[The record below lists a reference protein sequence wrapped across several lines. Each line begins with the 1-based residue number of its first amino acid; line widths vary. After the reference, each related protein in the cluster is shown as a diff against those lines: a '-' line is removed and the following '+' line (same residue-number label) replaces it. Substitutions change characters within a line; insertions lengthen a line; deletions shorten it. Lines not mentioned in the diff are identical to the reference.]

1 MLQRAASNAYSWWWA
16 SHIRTKQSKWLDNS
30 LQEME
35 EKVNSMM
42 KLIEEDAD
50 TFGKKAELYF
60 RRRPEL
66 MNFVEEIYKAYKALA
81 DRYDRVSGELH
92 KANHT
97 IASVFPDQVELAM
110 QDDEDDSSPKAITSI
125 DLSKFRRPTEGLQ
138 FSIVNKDNQDYTAPK
153 RQYHRRISSQISK
166 EKAQEDIERLQ
177 KEILV
182 LQTEKEFNK
191 SSYESTLTRY
201 LDIERQ
207 IAELQEE
214 VCSLQDAFSAS
225 AIIEDNEA
233 RALMAATAIKSCE
246 DSLLNLQE
254 QQKITTQEARMESER
269 IKEAELQLI
278 TLKGKCCESEVETT
292 ETSSDQNIQQECTIV
307 ETEDFGVLKEEKL
320 ELESMCQKVKEHFE
334 MRSESSVVELAEKID
349 ELVDKVISL
358 ELTVSSQTAQ
368 IKRLRS
374 ETDQLQEHLRSLE
387 EDKMVLV
394 DNSNSLTEKL
404 KQAED
409 ELQRIQYLEKCLQN
423 EKGILR
429 QEFIE
434 ACRSLSD
441 LSEQLQSP
449 TYQESANYVA
459 ASQDGGSTV
468 SDNISVGKTEEENHV
483 KMQNAVHNL
492 AGNQAHEQ
500 SANELEKFQRDV
512 QRESEV
518 TQDFDVGVQLQQP
531 DDGPDLQNSVQNGLE
546 GGEEVLLAEYTSIV
560 HNYKDTKQRLAEI
573 ERKNQEYHLET
584 MAQVKELKSAN
595 VMKDEE
601 IRLLKEIL
609 NSLQASLNVNAPR
622 IMEKSRYQ
630 VDENVTTTNAAFD
643 DSEATKTTLAEDSIQ
658 LCQVGEPQASS
669 AIEDKFRTD
678 IDTLLEENLDFWL
691 RFCTSYHQIQEFQ
704 KTFKN
709 LKSDIEKLNETRNQ
723 EGNEE
728 DENQGTLP
736 VDRRL
741 RELNTELQV
750 WLEKNAVLN
759 GELKCRFS
767 SLCSIQDEISRVS
780 KANESEEVR
789 FIPYQAAK
797 FQGEVLSMQ
806 LENNKV
812 AKELQAGLDYV
823 RGLQVEI
830 SWTLSKLN
838 KNFEL
843 AGSRYNQQN
852 SHQHHPLRHLSTKT
866 RVPLRT
872 FLFGTKPKKP
882 SIFSCMNPALHKQY
896 NGLRSSLPR

>member
-125 DLSKFRRPTEGLQ
+125 DL
-138 FSIVNKDNQDYTAPK
+138 NYTAPK

-278 TLKGKCCESEVETT
+278 TLKGKCCKSEVETT

-374 ETDQLQEHLRSLE
+374 ETDELQEHLRSLE

-449 TYQESANYVA
+449 TYQESANY
-459 ASQDGGSTV
+459 
-468 SDNISVGKTEEENHV
+468 
-483 KMQNAVHNL
+483 MQNAVHNL

-518 TQDFDVGVQLQQP
+518 TQDFDV
-531 DDGPDLQNSVQNGLE
+531 
-546 GGEEVLLAEYTSIV
+546 AEYTSIV

-630 VDENVTTTNAAFD
+630 VDEN
-643 DSEATKTTLAEDSIQ
+643 

-741 RELNTELQV
+741 RELNTELQ
-750 WLEKNAVLN
+750 
-759 GELKCRFS
+759 
-767 SLCSIQDEISRVS
+767 
-780 KANESEEVR
+780 ANESEEVR

>member
-110 QDDEDDSSPKAITSI
+110 QDDEDDSSPKAIASI
-125 DLSKFRRPTEGLQ
+125 DLSKFPRPTQGLQ
-138 FSIVNKDNQDYTAPK
+138 FSIVNKDNHDYTAPK

-292 ETSSDQNIQQECTIV
+292 ETSSDENIQQECTIV

-374 ETDQLQEHLRSLE
+374 ETDELQEHLRSLE

-434 ACRSLSD
+434 ACRSLGD

-449 TYQESANYVA
+449 TYQESANNVA
-459 ASQDGGSTV
+459 ASQDGGSSV
-468 SDNISVGKTEEENHV
+468 SNNNIS
-483 KMQNAVHNL
+483 
-492 AGNQAHEQ
+492 
-500 SANELEKFQRDV
+500 
-512 QRESEV
+512 
-518 TQDFDVGVQLQQP
+518 DFEVGVQLQQP

-546 GGEEVLLAEYTSIV
+546 GGEEVLLAAEYTSIV

-643 DSEATKTTLAEDSIQ
+643 DDSEATKTTLAEDSIQ
-658 LCQVGEPQASS
+658 LCQVGEPQTSS

-709 LKSDIEKLNETRNQ
+709 LKSDIEKLNETTNQ
-723 EGNEE
+723 EGDEE

-780 KANESEEVR
+780 KATESEEVR

>member
-1 MLQRAASNAYSWWWA
+1 
-16 SHIRTKQSKWLDNS
+16 
-30 LQEME
+30 ME

-125 DLSKFRRPTEGLQ
+125 DL
-138 FSIVNKDNQDYTAPK
+138 I
-153 RQYHRRISSQISK
+153 
-166 EKAQEDIERLQ
+166 
-177 KEILV
+177 
-182 LQTEKEFNK
+182 
-191 SSYESTLTRY
+191 
-201 LDIERQ
+201 
-207 IAELQEE
+207 
-214 VCSLQDAFSAS
+214 
-225 AIIEDNEA
+225 
-233 RALMAATAIKSCE
+233 
-246 DSLLNLQE
+246 
-254 QQKITTQEARMESER
+254 
-269 IKEAELQLI
+269 
-278 TLKGKCCESEVETT
+278 
-292 ETSSDQNIQQECTIV
+292 
-307 ETEDFGVLKEEKL
+307 
-320 ELESMCQKVKEHFE
+320 KEHFE
-334 MRSESSVVELAEKID
+334 IRSESSVVELAEKID

-374 ETDQLQEHLRSLE
+374 ETDELQEHLRSLE

-449 TYQESANYVA
+449 TYQESANNVA
-459 ASQDGGSTV
+459 ASQDGG
-468 SDNISVGKTEEENHV
+468 I
-483 KMQNAVHNL
+483 
-492 AGNQAHEQ
+492 
-500 SANELEKFQRDV
+500 
-512 QRESEV
+512 

-658 LCQVGEPQASS
+658 LCQVGEPQTSS

-709 LKSDIEKLNETRNQ
+709 LKSDIEKLNETTNQ

-797 FQGEVLSMQ
+797 FQGEILSMQ

-882 SIFSCMNPALHKQY
+882 SIFSCMNPA
-896 NGLRSSLPR
+896 

>member
-66 MNFVEEIYKAYKALA
+66 MNFVEEMYKAYKALA

-110 QDDEDDSSPKAITSI
+110 QGDEDDCSPKAITSI
-125 DLSKFRRPTEGLQ
+125 DLSKFH
-138 FSIVNKDNQDYTAPK
+138 YTAPK

-269 IKEAELQLI
+269 IKDAELQLM
-278 TLKGKCCESEVETT
+278 TLKGKCCESEVETA
-292 ETSSDQNIQQECTIV
+292 ETSSDQNIQPESTIV

-320 ELESMCQKVKEHFE
+320 QLESMCQKVKEHFE

-374 ETDQLQEHLRSLE
+374 ETDELQEHLRSLE

-449 TYQESANYVA
+449 THQESANNVA

-468 SDNISVGKTEEENHV
+468 SDNISAGKTEEENH
-483 KMQNAVHNL
+483 
-492 AGNQAHEQ
+492 
-500 SANELEKFQRDV
+500 
-512 QRESEV
+512 
-518 TQDFDVGVQLQQP
+518 DFDVGVQLEQP

-595 VMKDEE
+595 AMKDEE

-609 NSLQASLNVNAPR
+609 NSLQASLNVNAPGN
-622 IMEKSRYQ
+622 MEKSRFQ
-630 VDENVTTTNAAFD
+630 VVENVTTTNAAFD
-643 DSEATKTTLAEDSIQ
+643 DSEATKTTRAEDGIQ
-658 LCQVGEPQASS
+658 LCQVGEPQTSS

-728 DENQGTLP
+728 DENQGSLP

-750 WLEKNAVLN
+750 WLEKNALLN

-789 FIPYQAAK
+789 FTRYQAAK

-843 AGSRYNQQN
+843 AGSRYSQQN

>member
-1 MLQRAASNAYSWWWA
+1 M
-16 SHIRTKQSKWLDNS
+16 D
-30 LQEME
+30 

-66 MNFVEEIYKAYKALA
+66 MNFVEEMYKAYKALA

-110 QDDEDDSSPKAITSI
+110 QDYEDDSSSKAITSI
-125 DLSKFRRPTEGLQ
+125 DLTKFRRPAEGLQ
-138 FSIVNKDNQDYTAPK
+138 FGIASKDIQDHTAAPK

-214 VCSLQDAFSAS
+214 VCGLQDAYSAS

-269 IKEAELQLI
+269 IRDAESQLV
-278 TLKGKCCESEVETT
+278 TLKGKCCGGESEAEETT
-292 ETSSDQNIQQECTIV
+292 EASSDQNIQLESAIV
-307 ETEDFGVLKEEKL
+307 ETEDLGVLKEEKL

-334 MRSESSVVELAEKID
+334 MISESSVVELAEKID
-349 ELVDKVISL
+349 GLVDKVISL

-374 ETDQLQEHLRSLE
+374 ETDELQEHLRSLE

-394 DNSNSLTEKL
+394 DNSNILTEKL

-409 ELQRIQYLEKCLQN
+409 ELQKIQHLEKCLRN
-423 EKGILR
+423 DKGILR
-429 QEFIE
+429 REFME

-449 TYQESANYVA
+449 THQESANDVA
-459 ASQDGGSTV
+459 DSQDGESTV
-468 SDNISVGKTEEENHV
+468 SDNTSVGKAEEENHV
-483 KMQNAVHNL
+483 KKMQIAAQKL
-492 AGNQAHEQ
+492 AGNQAHGQ
-500 SANELEKFQRDV
+500 SFANESEKFQRDV
-512 QRESEV
+512 QGESEEV
-518 TQDFDVGVQLQQP
+518 TRDFDVGAQLEQP
-531 DDGPDLQNSVQNGLE
+531 DDDDDDDDGPALQNSVQNGL
-546 GGEEVLLAEYTSIV
+546 GGGDKVLLAEYTSIV

-595 VMKDEE
+595 SMKDEE

-609 NSLQASLNVNAPR
+609 NSLQASLNANAPR
-622 IMEKSRYQ
+622 NMEKSRYQ
-630 VDENVTTTNAAFD
+630 VVENATTTANAAAASASD
-643 DSEATKTTLAEDSIQ
+643 DSEATETTRAEEDGMQS
-658 LCQVGEPQASS
+658 CQVGEPQTCS
-669 AIEDKFRTD
+669 AVEDKFRTD

-709 LKSDIEKLNETRNQ
+709 LKSDVEKLTEAR
-723 EGNEE
+723 NEE
-728 DENQGTLP
+728 GDEEGENQGSLP
-736 VDRRL
+736 VDTRL

-750 WLEKNAVLN
+750 WLEKNALLN
-759 GELKCRFS
+759 GELKSRFS

-780 KANESEEVR
+780 KANGTEDVR
-789 FIPYQAAK
+789 FTPYQAAK

-838 KNFEL
+838 KNLEL
-843 AGSRYNQQN
+843 AGSRYNQQQY

-896 NGLRSSLPR
+896 NSLRSSLPR

>member
-278 TLKGKCCESEVETT
+278 TLKGKCCKSEVETT

-374 ETDQLQEHLRSLE
+374 ETDELQEHLRSLE

-459 ASQDGGSTV
+459 ASQDGGST
-468 SDNISVGKTEEENHV
+468 
-483 KMQNAVHNL
+483 
-492 AGNQAHEQ
+492 
-500 SANELEKFQRDV
+500 RDV

>member
-1 MLQRAASNAYSWWWA
+1 M
-16 SHIRTKQSKWLDNS
+16 
-30 LQEME
+30 
-35 EKVNSMM
+35 
-42 KLIEEDAD
+42 
-50 TFGKKAELYF
+50 
-60 RRRPEL
+60 
-66 MNFVEEIYKAYKALA
+66 YKAYKALA

-110 QDDEDDSSPKAITSI
+110 QGDEDDCSPKAITSI

-138 FSIVNKDNQDYTAPK
+138 FGIVNKDNQDYTAPK

-214 VCSLQDAFSAS
+214 VCSLQDAFNAS

-269 IKEAELQLI
+269 IKDAELQLMI
-278 TLKGKCCESEVETT
+278 LKGKCCESEVETA
-292 ETSSDQNIQQECTIV
+292 ETSSDQNIQ
-307 ETEDFGVLKEEKL
+307 
-320 ELESMCQKVKEHFE
+320 LESTIVKEHFE

-374 ETDQLQEHLRSLE
+374 ETDELQEHLRSLE

-449 TYQESANYVA
+449 THQES
-459 ASQDGGSTV
+459 DGGSTV
-468 SDNISVGKTEEENHV
+468 SDNISAGKTEEENHV
-483 KMQNAVHNL
+483 KMQNAVQNL
-492 AGNQAHEQ
+492 AGNQAHGQ
-500 SANELEKFQRDV
+500 SANESEKFQRDG
-512 QRESEV
+512 QRGSEV
-518 TQDFDVGVQLQQP
+518 TQDFDVGVQLEQP

-595 VMKDEE
+595 AMKDEE

-609 NSLQASLNVNAPR
+609 NSLQAS
-622 IMEKSRYQ
+622 
-630 VDENVTTTNAAFD
+630 
-643 DSEATKTTLAEDSIQ
+643 
-658 LCQVGEPQASS
+658 VGEPQTSS

-728 DENQGTLP
+728 DENQGSLP

-741 RELNTELQV
+741 RELNTELQ
-750 WLEKNAVLN
+750 
-759 GELKCRFS
+759 
-767 SLCSIQDEISRVS
+767 
-780 KANESEEVR
+780 ANESEEVR
-789 FIPYQAAK
+789 FTRYQAAK

-843 AGSRYNQQN
+843 AGSRYSQQN